1 MQLQFCSPLFFFLI
15 IQDIK
20 PRGDGRTNRKE
31 QSNAIMKNSF
41 LELYNGNNFN
51 INFKG
56 ELVILFA
63 TPI

>member
-1 MQLQFCSPLFFFLI
+1 
-15 IQDIK
+15 
-20 PRGDGRTNRKE
+20 
-31 QSNAIMKNSF
+31 MKNSF